1 MLQSFF
7 SEMNVIKCLKRLALL
22 FFFLGGVSACTGDN
36 FPALQVGVQAPA
48 FTATLLDGKVRNIS
62 DYHGKGLLM
71 IFMSSWCPCSNESIP
86 IVNDAWQ
93 RHNKD
98 NVEFLMVGIQE
109 ARSKFENFIDK
120 RGILFPAVYDDDKLI
135 SRPYGINAPPT
146 MVFIGKDGIVKRVF
160 YGNIK
165 DKKKEFVHWLDEII

>member
-1 MLQSFF
+1 
-7 SEMNVIKCLKRLALL
+7 MNLTDYFKHLAWIL
-22 FFFLGGVSACTGDN
+22 FFLGTLTACSGDN

-48 FTATLLDGKVRNIS
+48 FTATSLDGKTRSIS
-62 DYHGKGLLM
+62 DYHDKGLIM

-86 IVNDAWQ
+86 IVNDAYQ
-93 RHNKD
+93 RHKND

-109 ARSKFENFIDK
+109 ARSKFEHFIA
-120 RGILFPAVYDDDKLI
+120 RRSILFPAIYDDDKLI

-146 MVFIGKDGIVKRVF
+146 MVFINKNGMVKRVF

-165 DKKKEFVHWLDEII
+165 DKKEEFVQWVEEIT

>member
-1 MLQSFF
+1 
-7 SEMNVIKCLKRLALL
+7 MNSTNCCKHLAWVLV
-22 FFFLGGVSACTGDN
+22 FLGALTGCSGDN

-48 FTATLLDGKVRNIS
+48 FTATSLDGKTRSLS
-62 DYHGKGLLM
+62 DYRGKGLLV

-86 IVNDAWQ
+86 IVNDAYQ
-93 RHNKD
+93 RHKND

-109 ARSKFENFIDK
+109 ARSKFEGFIAK
-120 RGILFPAVYDDDKLI
+120 RGILFPAIYDDDKLI

-146 MVFIGKDGIVKRVF
+146 MVFIDKDGMVKRVF

-165 DKKKEFVHWLDEII
+165 DKKKEFVKWLEEII

>member
-1 MLQSFF
+1 
-7 SEMNVIKCLKRLALL
+7 MNSTNCCKHLAWVLVFVGAL
-22 FFFLGGVSACTGDN
+22 TGCSGDN

-48 FTATLLDGKVRNIS
+48 FTATSLDGKTRSLS
-62 DYHGKGLLM
+62 DYRGKALLV

-86 IVNDAWQ
+86 IVNDAYQ
-93 RHNKD
+93 RHKND

-109 ARSKFENFIDK
+109 ARSKFEGFIAK
-120 RGILFPAVYDDDKLI
+120 RGILFPAIYDDDKLI

-146 MVFIGKDGIVKRVF
+146 MVFIDKDGMVKRVF

-165 DKKKEFVHWLDEII
+165 DKKKEFVKWLEEII

>member
-1 MLQSFF
+1 
-7 SEMNVIKCLKRLALL
+7 MNLTGYFKNLTWAL
-22 FFFLGGVSACTGDN
+22 FFFVSLSGCSGDN

-48 FTATLLDGKVRNIS
+48 FTVTSLDGKTRSIS

-86 IVNDAWQ
+86 IVNDAYQ
-93 RHNKD
+93 RHKKD

-109 ARSKFENFIDK
+109 AKSKFEGFIAK
-120 RGILFPAVYDDDKLI
+120 RGILFPAIYDDDKLI

-146 MVFIGKDGIVKRVF
+146 MVFIDKNGIVKRVF

-165 DKKKEFVHWLDEII
+165 DKKKEFVKWLEEII

>member
-1 MLQSFF
+1 
-7 SEMNVIKCLKRLALL
+7 MNSTNCCKHLAWVLV
-22 FFFLGGVSACTGDN
+22 FLGALTGCSGDN

-48 FTATLLDGKVRNIS
+48 FTATSLDGKTRSIS
-62 DYHGKGLLM
+62 DYHDKGLIM

-86 IVNDAWQ
+86 IVNDAYQ
-93 RHNKD
+93 RHKND

-109 ARSKFENFIDK
+109 ARSKFEGFIAK
-120 RGILFPAVYDDDKLI
+120 RGILFPAIYDDDKLI

-146 MVFIGKDGIVKRVF
+146 MVFIDKDGMVKRVF

-165 DKKKEFVHWLDEII
+165 DKKKEFVKWLEEII

>member
-1 MLQSFF
+1 
-7 SEMNVIKCLKRLALL
+7 MNSTSCYKHLAWVLL
-22 FFFLGGVSACTGDN
+22 FLGALTGCSGDN

-48 FTATLLDGKVRNIS
+48 FTATSLDGKIRSLS
-62 DYHGKGLLM
+62 DYRGKGLLM

-86 IVNDAWQ
+86 IVNDAYQ
-93 RHNKD
+93 RHKND

-109 ARSKFENFIDK
+109 ARSKFEGFIAK
-120 RGILFPAVYDDDKLI
+120 RDILFPAIYDDDKLI

-146 MVFIGKDGIVKRVF
+146 MVFIDKDGMVKRVF

-165 DKKKEFVHWLDEII
+165 DKKKEFVKWLEEII